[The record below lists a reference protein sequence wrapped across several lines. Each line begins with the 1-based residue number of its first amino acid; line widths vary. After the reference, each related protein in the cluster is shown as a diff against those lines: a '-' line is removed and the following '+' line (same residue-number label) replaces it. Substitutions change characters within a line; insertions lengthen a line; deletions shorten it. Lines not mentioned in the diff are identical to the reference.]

1 MYNRWYDKYPN
12 LKSLMLLLETV
23 DEHGIELIA
32 QDFLQVILEK
42 YGDRFDSVIQEI
54 KENSPPQYKRW
65 YDNNYTLH
73 TCIELLKILDDNEK
87 EELVNSFVMSLMSF
101 ITNVDNQ

>member
-12 LKSLMLLLETV
+12 LKSVMLLLETV

-32 QDFLQVILEK
+32 QDFLQLILEK
-42 YGDRFDSVIQEI
+42 YGAGFDSFIEQI

-65 YDNNYTLH
+65 YDKNYTLH
-73 TCIELLKILDDNEK
+73 TCIEFIKILDDNEK

-101 ITNVDNQ
+101 ITNVDNH